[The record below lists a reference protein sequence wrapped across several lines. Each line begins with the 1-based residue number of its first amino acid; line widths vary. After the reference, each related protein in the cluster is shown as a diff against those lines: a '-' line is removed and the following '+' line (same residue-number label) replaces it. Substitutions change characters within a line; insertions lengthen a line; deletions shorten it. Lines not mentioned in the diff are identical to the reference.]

1 VTGKREPKGVIR
13 SNERHNERQVRPMN
27 SSTTSG
33 TPLRDHRDLHVWQE
47 AMALARA
54 IYVLTATFPK
64 EELYSLTTQMRRA
77 AVSIPS
83 NIAEGAGRGTQ
94 REFRQYLVI
103 ARGSLS
109 ELETELLLA
118 KDFGYIPR
126 SDKTEQL
133 MRRLFKLLGA
143 TIRSSEASAG

>member
-1 VTGKREPKGVIR
+1 MK
-13 SNERHNERQVRPMN
+13 PMTSSIN
-27 SSTTSG
+27 SG
-33 TPLRDHRDLHVWQE
+33 PPARDHRDLHVWQE

-54 IYVLTATFPK
+54 IYALTSRFPR

-94 REFRQYLVI
+94 REFRQYLMI

-118 KDFGYIPR
+118 KDFQYVPR
-126 SDKTEQL
+126 TDKTEQL

-143 TIRSSEASAG
+143 VIRSTEAAPD